1 MSVKDSTASGAWASP
16 SALAYVADVSIG
28 AVSMHEAHDSTGSG
42 AFCIGATQQP
52 AVCTQVA
59 AHAAMTTTAACWM
72 SMQVVCWTPD
82 EHASCLSDAL
92 ASLAEEPH
100 LVEAFLHGVFYFARP
115 EVSEPAK
122 THRQDT
128 DFQLPM
134 AKNVFL
140 SFCFQPALA
149 AGEIDR

>member
-1 MSVKDSTASGAWASP
+1 MSVKDRTASGAASS
-16 SALAYVADVSIG
+16 SAPDVSIG
-28 AVSMHEAHDSTGSG
+28 VVSVHGPHDSIMSCSVG
-42 AFCIGATQQP
+42 IGATQLP
-52 AVCTQVA
+52 AAFAQVA
-59 AHAAMTTTAACWM
+59 AVHEAIARRAICQM